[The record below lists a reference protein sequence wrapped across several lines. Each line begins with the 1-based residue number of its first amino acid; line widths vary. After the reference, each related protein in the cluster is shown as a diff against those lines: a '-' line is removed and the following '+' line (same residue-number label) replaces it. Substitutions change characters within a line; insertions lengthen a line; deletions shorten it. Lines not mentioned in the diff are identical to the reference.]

1 MNTVSKGACEIDRGT
16 SLDSKTPNDNLGQ
29 HTFFAY
35 NFRLYQKEKQHF
47 IVDITSLT
55 AQKKCDKKLITV
67 SDIISYE
74 ISDQQE

>member
-1 MNTVSKGACEIDRGT
+1 MNTVSKGACEIERGT
-16 SLDSKTPNDNLGQ
+16 SLDLKSPNDNRGQ
-29 HTFFAY
+29 HTFAY
-35 NFRLYQKEKQHF
+35 GFRLYQKEKQHF